1 MMKPENVDS
10 GVRAMAKRLRE
21 LVWHKEILLSQGPKR
36 IFTARINL
44 GSTEGFFDQVLEYA
58 LRQGMVYKVTDDFLT
73 THPPDAE
80 VSTVQMKLEDVE
92 PI

>member
-1 MMKPENVDS
+1 MMKPEDVDS
-10 GVRAMAKRLRE
+10 GVRAMAKKLRE
-21 LVWHKEILLSQGPKR
+21 LVLRKEVFLKQGPKR

-58 LRQGMVYKVTDDFLT
+58 LGQGMVYKVIDDFLT
-73 THPPDAE
+73 IHPPESE
-80 VSTVQMKLEDVE
+80 VSTVQMKMEGVE